1 MKRYLVLLFTSLFL
15 WFSTFA
21 QPQAEDVSKALNG
34 GSVENI
40 VKYFDNVLDITIN
53 DEQSTYSKA
62 QAEMVVKNFLTRN
75 SAKSFEVLHNGA
87 KNESS
92 FFIIGQLKGKGR
104 IVYRVYLAF
113 KQKDKHYVLQQ
124 IKFEQ

>member
-15 WFSTFA
+15 WFSTYA

-34 GSVENI
+34 GNVQNI
-40 VKYFDNVLDITIN
+40 FKYFDNVLDVTIN
-53 DEQSTYSKA
+53 DDQTTYSKA
-62 QAEMVVKNFLTRN
+62 QAEEVVKGFLTRN
-75 SAKSFEVLHNGA
+75 SAKSFEVLHDGA

-92 FFIIGQLKGKGR
+92 YFVIGQLKGKGR

-113 KQKDKHYVLQQ
+113 KLKDKHYVLQQ
-124 IKFEQ
+124 IKFER